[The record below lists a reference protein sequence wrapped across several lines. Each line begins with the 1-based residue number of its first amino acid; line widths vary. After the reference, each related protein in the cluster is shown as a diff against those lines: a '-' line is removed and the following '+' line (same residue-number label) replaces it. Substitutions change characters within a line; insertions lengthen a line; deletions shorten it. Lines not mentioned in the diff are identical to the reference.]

1 MVSGMLRSMPMD
13 GPGAGIGL
21 HAPPPA
27 AQAIRCRGGTVE
39 KAWLLSRRLC
49 SQDGRFDVFPD
60 AHFGVGFE
68 LAGGRCT
75 LVCGGPITRRIRP
88 YVGDSEIHWL
98 RFRPGKLPRIADV
111 APRDLVNKPGIALDR
126 IPGVDLDELGERLAA
141 AEGIAGRLKIL
152 EAVLR
157 EEGPAALC
165 QDRRCRQVLEMI
177 DALDGCLR
185 VEDLSREFGLSVRT
199 LQRLLQ
205 EQVGLSPKQLLLNVR
220 LQRAIERLRG
230 RGRRDRLSECASAC
244 GFADQ
249 SHMIRVFR
257 TQTGRLPSAF

>member
-1 MVSGMLRSMPMD
+1 MSKLSLNAVVFDFD
-13 GPGAGIGL
+13 GTLAKLNIDFSRMRQDVL
-21 HAPPPA
+21 E
-27 AQAIRCRGGTVE
+27 I
-39 KAWLLSRRLC
+39 LSRYGVPP
-49 SQDGRFDVFPD
+49 DG
-60 AHFGVGFE
+60 
-68 LAGGRCT
+68 L
-75 LVCGGPITRRIRP
+75 
-88 YVGDSEIHWL
+88 
-98 RFRPGKLPRIADV
+98 
-111 APRDLVNKPGIALDR
+111 RDLF
-126 IPGVDLDELGERLAA
+126 
-141 AEGIAGRLKIL
+141 
-152 EAVLR
+152 
-157 EEGPAALC
+157 
-165 QDRRCRQVLEMI
+165 VLEMI